1 LEDAAH
7 AEDRKLNELTAL
19 FSQYGV
25 EAFLGSTSSL
35 VILLDKDGGLISWN
49 PAFGLFKQTR
59 QEQTYLKHFLVPASE
74 AQFEQLFSTTLDQRI
89 RTKGELEFKGET
101 RNDQFACLFIPM
113 PAERILFIA
122 EPVNLASMLEAV
134 TAELQ
139 SAKRILSIKETELK
153 AVIAQ
158 ADEVSH
164 TDALTFLPNRKQIIG
179 DLQREV
185 TFSDSYGTPLT
196 ISILDIDHFKQ
207 INDTHGH
214 AVGDEVLRKLAS
226 EMRDHIRY
234 PDTIGRYGGDEFLI
248 VLPHSTL
255 KAAAQQAERLCKHV
269 RSLRIKSGDLE
280 IESAISIGIAQ
291 YKIQQEDWQTLLA
304 RADGVLY
311 QAKNNGRNQ
320 WAVSEE

>member
-1 LEDAAH
+1 MR
-7 AEDRKLNELTAL
+7 AEGIKLNELTTL

-25 EAFLGSTSSL
+25 EAFLEATSSL
-35 VILLDKDGGLISWN
+35 VVLLDKDGNLLSWN

-59 QEQTYLKHFLVPASE
+59 HEQTHLKHFLAASSE
-74 AQFEQLFSTTLDQRI
+74 TAFDELLSTALGQRI
-89 RTKGELEFKGET
+89 RTKGELEFTGET
-101 RNDQFACLFIPM
+101 RNDQFVCLFIPM
-113 PAERILFIA
+113 PEKRILFIA
-122 EPVNLASMLEAV
+122 EPVDLAPMLEAV

-139 SAKRILSIKETELK
+139 SAKRILSVKETELR

-164 TDALTFLPNRKQIIG
+164 TDALTYLPNRKQIIG

-185 TFSDSYGTPLT
+185 IFSDHYGTPLT
-196 ISILDIDHFKQ
+196 ISMLDVDYFKR
-207 INDTHGH
+207 INDTYGH
-214 AVGDEVLRKLAS
+214 AVGDEVMRRLAS

-269 RSLRIKSGDLE
+269 RSLQIKSGDLG
-280 IESAISIGIAQ
+280 IAIAVSIGVAQ
-291 YKIQQEDWQTLLA
+291 YKIHQEDWQTLLA
-304 RADGVLY
+304 RADGALY
-311 QAKNNGRNQ
+311 QAKNSGRDQ
-320 WAVSEE
+320 WAISEE